1 MASNLILLGV
11 FGHSNQISQDDLYTH
26 VLTPLLEELQ
36 VLPDRILLPT
46 EGNTSIY
53 IQDWADTLRVQTQSF
68 YSDWQRNGRI
78 AQILRDDGMQKECT
92 HALVFLSSRSERME
106 KFAEKMAK
114 KGKRVFT
121 SSPQIP
127 IQLNELCVE
136 RLPRRRLQCPLAKQ
150 VKEQCNRG

>member
-53 IQDWADTLRVQTQSF
+53 IQDWA
-68 YSDWQRNGRI
+68 
-78 AQILRDDGMQKECT
+78 
-92 HALVFLSSRSERME
+92 ERMYACTCVSLQPFGTYGEIRRKNGE
-106 KFAEKMAK
+106 KREEGLYIIASNPD
-114 KGKRVFT
+114 T
-121 SSPQIP
+121 T
-127 IQLNELCVE
+127 E
-136 RLPRRRLQCPLAKQ
+136 RALR
-150 VKEQCNRG
+150 